1 MNVSWLGGRI
11 TLRTTGSG
19 TTAGSNL
26 VHKKI
31 QHTRGKVREGL
42 LEVFQELPNFATLIG
57 DRGLRNLVFL
67 KGLIQEYQ

>member
-11 TLRTTGSG
+11 TLRTTGSDS
-19 TTAGSNL
+19 TAGNL
-26 VHKKI
+26 VHKKV

-42 LEVFQELPNFATLIG
+42 LEVFQELPNFATLVG

-67 KGLIQEYQ
+67 KGLVQEYQ